1 MTHIKLDLSKLVI
14 LAAVAANGCSQ
25 GKEVIGDQPSTQ
37 TKTGLA
43 AYAANWDGYIEAYN
57 FADGTDRVRI
67 TVNEAG
73 TGTLRFGEADL
84 LPTPT
89 DPNAKFPADFP
100 MCQWGCYVVS
110 ALPDVWDGFQ
120 FSLNGVRVETERLR
134 ATAANKEV
142 FAKWCSL
149 QTSHRDYYSGGYS
162 CATCTSNFGGD
173 DSTIKDTCSVAS
185 PCPAYAADAGSVNFV
200 PTLCEDQLLC
210 VGSSGTVIAEVDQ
223 TCFCDANGC
232 SIGTPAQNIT
242 LDGAL
247 SEDQQTFTGTLALPK
262 GSGTTTTNYTI
273 VLKRQ

>member
-1 MTHIKLDLSKLVI
+1 MFYHIR
-14 LAAVAANGCSQ
+14 AMR
-25 GKEVIGDQPSTQ
+25 
-37 TKTGLA
+37 
-43 AYAANWDGYIEAYN
+43 
-57 FADGTDRVRI
+57 F
-67 TVNEAG
+67 
-73 TGTLRFGEADL
+73 TLRKVVSFWSWQVPVVQYCSRRGAWVSVL
-84 LPTPT
+84 TILFL
-89 DPNAKFPADFP
+89 AFPAH
-100 MCQWGCYVVS
+100 
-110 ALPDVWDGFQ
+110 AA
-120 FSLNGVRVETERLR
+120 SLT
-134 ATAANKEV
+134 
-142 FAKWCSL
+142 
-149 QTSHRDYYSGGYS
+149 RDYYSGGYS